1 MMSLPIITSVIFG
14 VIAFL
19 MVLFILDT
27 ADNSKETR
35 VALLVIALC
44 TWAIATSWVLYY
56 R

>member
-1 MMSLPIITSVIFG
+1 MMSLPIITSILFG
-14 VIAFL
+14 TLAFL
-19 MVLFILDT
+19 MILFILDT
-27 ADNSKETR
+27 ADDSKETR